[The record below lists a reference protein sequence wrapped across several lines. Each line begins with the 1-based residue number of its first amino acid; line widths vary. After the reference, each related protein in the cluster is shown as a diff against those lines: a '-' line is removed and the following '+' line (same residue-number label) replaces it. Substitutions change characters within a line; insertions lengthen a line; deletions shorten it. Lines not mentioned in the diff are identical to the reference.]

1 MGYPIISEKDG
12 IKIKP
17 ELMESEKLYHC
28 IFQDK
33 VMLVYKDN
41 MEVLHCYEIEEKE
54 LVETVKS
61 CSNPDDIEEIFEE
74 YLKKENLKN

>member
-1 MGYPIISEKDG
+1 VSYPIISEKDG

-41 MEVLHCYEIEEKE
+41 MQVLHCYEIEEKE

-61 CSNPDDIEEIFEE
+61 CSNPDDIEKIFEE
-74 YLKKENLKN
+74 YLKKEKT

>member
-1 MGYPIISEKDG
+1 MSYPIISEKDG

-61 CSNPDDIEEIFEE
+61 CSNPDDIEKIFEE
-74 YLKKENLKN
+74 YLKKQNLKN

>member
-1 MGYPIISEKDG
+1 VSYPIISEKDG

-17 ELMESEKLYHC
+17 ELMETEKLYHC
-28 IFQDK
+28 VFQEK

-61 CSNPDDIEEIFEE
+61 CSNPDDIEKIFEE
-74 YLKKENLKN
+74 YLKKEKT

>member
-1 MGYPIISEKDG
+1 VSYPIISEKDG

-17 ELMESEKLYHC
+17 ELMETEKLYHC
-28 IFQDK
+28 VFQEK

-61 CSNPDDIEEIFEE
+61 CSNPDDIEKIFEE
-74 YLKKENLKN
+74 YLKKET

>member
-1 MGYPIISEKDG
+1 MSYPIISEKDG

-17 ELMESEKLYHC
+17 ELMEAEKLYHC
-28 IFQDK
+28 VFQDK

-54 LVETVKS
+54 LVDNVKS
-61 CSNPDDIEEIFEE
+61 CSNPDDIEKIFQE
-74 YLKKENLKN
+74 YIEKGNLKN